1 MRDNKIT
8 IPIIVV
14 LIIAI
19 ISIGIA
25 FATFSTTL
33 NIGGHA
39 TVDATSWEIVFE
51 GKTNPNV
58 MDAPTTVGT
67 AAQVTLPTIKN
78 NATEISTYSV
88 TLKTPGDSI
97 TYDFKIHNKGSYD
110 ATVSSLVIAGVS
122 NPSSPISG
130 SALVTDSAVAQANA
144 NTLSQIE
151 YKFYYTDDNTLV
163 GQNPTRDCLAAG
175 ETENVSLR
183 IVFSNSSATDTSILP
198 STDLVLD
205 NLGVTMVY
213 TQGQNCT
220 NNNQGGNGGG
230 NSGGNQPSG
239 PTTTGGGTSNTS
251 PTVTPTKIT
260 GGNVS
265 VPTSGD
271 SVTYT
276 LEYIVETCTT
286 IDSITIPSASDFA
299 AANPGMDSSSFNGI
313 SVAVTD
319 ANGDPISNMQV
330 ASSETIKVIISNSG
344 TTLNSSINIPDINIA
359 YTGSCSSSAGTQYL
373 LSVST
378 ATNPST
384 YTWASNKS
392 ELTSLH
398 YEANDVYV
406 KKVND
411 ALNVCIVIN
420 SVEHCFDGSTTESSL
435 RSYCSS
441 LGGTIEEAIGS
452 WTGVGVTCYDP
463 VYDANDYDV
472 HYFNWQIEVSD
483 APYAGNKYIY
493 VSKVDPLN
501 PYNEYSYNANSCRII
516 LPLDNNGYT
525 SGCDYNGSGFG
536 LYR

>member
-1 MRDNKIT
+1 MRDNKLT
-8 IPIIVV
+8 IPIIAV

-19 ISIGIA
+19 VSIGIA

-183 IVFSNSSATDTSILP
+183 IVFSSSSASDPSILP

-230 NSGGNQPSG
+230 NSGGNTPSG

-319 ANGDPISNMQV
+319 ENGNSLNGMQV
-330 ASSETIKVIISNSG
+330 ASSETIKVVISNSG
-344 TTLNSSINIPDINIA
+344 ATLNSSINIPDINIA
-359 YTGSCSSSAGTQYL
+359 YTGSCSSVSSGTRYLSWDSDHGGAFAQSWTNNKSDLAALRANNTMPYAYIKDVNGTISVCYEGPAGTECL
-373 LSVST
+373 EET
-378 ATNPST
+378 ANLAAFT
-384 YTWASNKS
+384 AM
-392 ELTSLH
+392 
-398 YEANDVYV
+398 
-406 KKVND
+406 
-411 ALNVCIVIN
+411 
-420 SVEHCFDGSTTESSL
+420 
-435 RSYCSS
+435 CSS
-441 LGGTIEEAIGS
+441 LGGYVGNDWGSGPGYHCDSSTYHNYGEQYDWHNDDNFFTLGLCDMATCEEQAVQVKTNSG
-452 WTGVGVTCYDP
+452 TCYIS
-463 VYDANDYDV
+463 YTRGEYTCNYT
-472 HYFNWQIEVSD
+472 YSQT
-483 APYAGNKYIY
+483 GN
-493 VSKVDPLN
+493 
-501 PYNEYSYNANSCRII
+501 
-516 LPLDNNGYT
+516 
-525 SGCDYNGSGFG
+525 
-536 LYR
+536 